1 MAMSDADDSL
11 IKQREI
17 VFCTLHPDRQQAHTA
32 AAVLESV
39 DGVLRIDAPEHSL
52 LCVEYHLLVITLVE
66 IEDLLQSN
74 GFHLDNGLV
83 QKLKRAL
90 FHYTEETQRANL
102 GCHKGDA
109 NCTQKVFATS
119 YKRRAHGCR
128 DDRPDYWRRYL

>member
-1 MAMSDADDSL
+1 MSDADESL
-11 IKQREI
+11 IKQREL
-17 VFCTLHPDRQQAHTA
+17 VFCKLHPDDRQAHTA

-39 DGVLRIDAPEHSL
+39 EGVIHLGAPENHL
-52 LCVEYHLLVITLVE
+52 LHVEYHLLQITLVE
-66 IEDLLQSN
+66 IEYILQLR

-102 GCHKGDA
+102 GCQKGDA

-119 YKRRAHGCR
+119 YKRREHGCR
-128 DDRPDYWRRYL
+128 DDRPDHWRRYL